1 MYGVK
6 FIRRDGQPDE
16 IYYYHKKE
24 DAEYHLH
31 LFDNDDSGLYS
42 NVILSILQT
51 VSVHSSRRLSQTHS
65 TSKQCPL

>member
-1 MYGVK
+1 MYAVK
-6 FIRRDGQPDE
+6 FIRKDGQPDE

-42 NVILSILQT
+42 NVVMIGVRIA
-51 VSVHSSRRLSQTHS
+51 
-65 TSKQCPL
+65 